1 MHRFTKLI
9 LHLSTGVFFMSS
21 VLPVSAAPQPPLAE
35 PIPKEITVHGDTR
48 VDPYFWLREEENP
61 KVIDYLKA
69 ENSYTESYMDPTKPL
84 QDKLYK
90 ELVSYL
96 VETDQ
101 SVPRKEG
108 DYYYYSRT
116 VKGLNY
122 RIYCRRKGSMTA
134 PEQVLLDLNELAE
147 GKEYLN
153 LGIYEVSPDQ
163 RYLAYS
169 IDDTG
174 AESYTLRIK
183 DLETGK
189 ILDDT
194 LTDTYYSAEWA
205 ADSRTLFYNVI
216 DAANRPFKL
225 FRHTLGTDPKSDVLV
240 HHEPDERFNLGVY
253 KTSSDKYLM
262 LQLESN
268 TTSELHYI
276 PAEQPDARPV
286 MIQPRVQ
293 DLQYSA
299 EHHGDFFII
308 HTNYEA
314 TNFRVAKTP
323 ISSPD
328 KSHWKDLVPAP
339 KNGKLESLRVFDKY
353 LTVVVRTDARMLVHA
368 QHLLNGKRW
377 QVSFPEEVA
386 SIWASDDQDHDGNVL
401 RVAYAS
407 LATPWSVFD
416 YHLDSETLE
425 LKKQDHISGYDPSE
439 YVTERHYATSA
450 DGTKVPLTLV
460 YRRGLKLDG
469 QNPTYLYSYGS
480 YGISTDPDFNASVIA
495 LLKRGFVYAIAHIR
509 GGEEMGREWY
519 DNGKLLNKRH
529 TFEDFIAT
537 GEHLVKSGFTSPD
550 KLVIEGGSAG
560 GLLMGAV
567 SNMRPDLFKS
577 VIADVPFVDALN
589 TMLDPSL
596 PLTVIEYEE
605 WGNPNVKAYYDY
617 IKTYSPYDNV
627 KAQNYPNMLV
637 LAGLNDPR
645 VKYWEPAKLVAKL
658 RTVKTDNNML
668 LLKTHMN
675 AGHSGA
681 SGRYESLKETAFKY
695 AFFLKTLGLDD

>member
-1 MHRFTKLI
+1 
-9 LHLSTGVFFMSS
+9 MSAQ
-21 VLPVSAAPQPPLAE
+21 PVVAADTVALQPPVAE
-35 PIPKEITVHGDTR
+35 TIPKEITVHGDTR
-48 VDPYFWLREEENP
+48 IDPYFWLREEENP

-69 ENSYTESYMDPTKPL
+69 ENAYTEGYMSPTQPL

-101 SVPRKEG
+101 SVPRKKG

-116 VKGLNY
+116 VKGQNY

-134 PEQVLLDLNELAE
+134 PEQVLLDLNQLAE

-174 AESYTLRIK
+174 AESYTLRVK
-183 DLETGK
+183 DLETGELLADQ
-189 ILDDT
+189 IDGA
-194 LTDTYYSAEWA
+194 YYSVEWA
-205 ADSRTLFYNVI
+205 ADSQNLFYNVI
-216 DAANRPFKL
+216 DAANRPYKL
-225 FRHTLGTDPKSDVLV
+225 FRHTLGTDAKDDALV
-240 HHEPDERFNLGVY
+240 YHESDERFNLGVY
-253 KTSSDKYLM
+253 KTSSEKYLM
-262 LQLESN
+262 IHLESN

-276 PAEQPDARPV
+276 PADQPKAQPV
-286 MIQPRVQ
+286 LIQPKVQ
-293 DLQYSA
+293 DLEYIA

-308 HTNYEA
+308 HTNDHA
-314 TNFRVAKTP
+314 TNFKVVKTP
-323 ISSPD
+323 IASPD
-328 KSHWKDLVPAP
+328 KSHWKDLVPEP
-339 KNGKLESLRVFDKY
+339 KNGKLETLRVFDNY
-353 LTVVVRTDARMLVHA
+353 LTVGIRTDAKMLMQA
-368 QHLLNGKRW
+368 QNLLNGKRW

-386 SIWASDDQDHDGNVL
+386 SIWAADEQDYEGNVL

-407 LATPWSVFD
+407 LVTPWSVFD
-416 YHLDSETLE
+416 YHLETDTLE
-425 LKKQDHISGYDPSE
+425 LKKQDQIQGYDPSE
-439 YVTERHYATSA
+439 YVTERHYASSA

-460 YRRGLKLDG
+460 YQRGLERNG
-469 QNPTYLYSYGS
+469 NNPTYLYSYGS

-529 TFEDFIAT
+529 TFEDFIAC
-537 GEHLVKSGFTSPD
+537 GEELVKAGFTSPD

-567 SNMRPDLFKS
+567 SNARPDLFKS

-589 TMLDPSL
+589 TMLDPTL

-605 WGNPNVKAYYDY
+605 WGNPNIKAYYDY

-627 KAQNYPNMLV
+627 KAQDYPNMLV

-658 RTVKTDNNML
+658 RTVKTDNNVL

-675 AGHSGA
+675 AGHSGS

-695 AFFLKTLGLDD
+695 AFFLKTLGLED